1 MKRILLLLPTILLL
15 QLTGCNLYTK
25 YKQPDI
31 PVVDSL
37 YQRLPIDTTAISVDS
52 TSIGYMSWR
61 TVFTDTLLQH
71 WIEQGLQ
78 HNTDL
83 QIARLRV
90 EQAEATLT
98 ASRLAFVPAVN
109 LSVQGGLSQR
119 SGASLNKSYTVA
131 ADVAWELDIFGK
143 QLNAS
148 RGAEAA
154 LEQTKAYR
162 QAVRTQLIATI
173 ANSYF
178 TLLMLDEQLDISRR
192 TLDTWE
198 ENIRTLEALKRAGK
212 TNEAAV
218 LQAKANRLNV
228 EGSVLTLERRI
239 IEQEN
244 SLSVLLGMAPTMLHR
259 GKLTDQVFPEELSV
273 GIPLQLLSFR
283 PDVRQAEYALAEAFY
298 ATNAAH
304 AAFYPTI
311 RLSGSAGWTNNGATL
326 TNPAGWLLEAIGSLV
341 QPLFNQGTN
350 IARLKIAKAQQ
361 EEAMLLFRQ
370 SLLDAGAEVNNAL
383 VQWQT
388 ARKRYEIDQKQI
400 VNLKAAIWN
409 TKLLMKHGSANYL
422 EVLTAQQNLLQ
433 AELMQA
439 SDQYDEI
446 QGVISLF
453 HALGGGTE
461 E

>member
-1 MKRILLLLPTILLL
+1 MKKIILIVSVIFLLSLSSCHI
-15 QLTGCNLYTK
+15 
-25 YKQPDI
+25 YKRYSQPELS
-31 PVVDSL
+31 VVDSL

-61 TVFTDTLLQH
+61 AVFTDSLLQR
-71 WIEQGLQ
+71 WIEVGLQ

-98 ASRLAFVPAVN
+98 ASRLAFAPVVDISA
-109 LSVQGGLSQR
+109 QGGLNRRVDNSR
-119 SGASLNKSYTVA
+119 TATYSVA
-131 ADVAWELDIFGK
+131 ADVSWELDVFGK
-143 QLNAS
+143 QLNAA

-154 LEQTKAYR
+154 LEQTKAYK

-173 ANSYF
+173 ADSYF
-178 TLLMLDEQLDISRR
+178 TLLMLDEQLEISRR

-218 LQAKANRLNV
+218 LQAKASRLNV

-244 SLSVLLGMAPTMLHR
+244 SLSVLLGMAPAMLQR
-259 GKLTDQVFPEELSV
+259 GKLNEQTFPEELSV

-311 RLSGSAGWTNNGATL
+311 TLGGSTGWTNNGATL
-326 TNPAGWLLEAIGSLV
+326 TNPAGWLLSAIGSLV

-350 IARLKIAKAQQ
+350 MARLKIAEARQ

-370 SLLDAGAEVNNAL
+370 SLLNAGAEVNNAL
-383 VQWQT
+383 IQWQT
-388 ARKRYEIDQKQI
+388 ARKRMEVGKKQI
-400 VNLKAAIWN
+400 VNLQAAIWN
-409 TKLLMKHGSANYL
+409 TRLLMKHGSANYL

-433 AELMQA
+433 AELVQA

-446 QGVISLF
+446 QGVITLF
-453 HALGGGTE
+453 HALGGGGE
-461 E
+461 

>member
-1 MKRILLLLPTILLL
+1 MKRNLLFATILLLLSS
-15 QLTGCNLYTK
+15 CNLYRQ
-25 YKQPDI
+25 YSQPEL

-37 YQRLPIDTTAISVDS
+37 YQRLPIDTTAISVDN

-61 TVFTDTLLQH
+61 TVFTDTLLQA
-71 WIEQGLQ
+71 WIERGLAY
-78 HNTDL
+78 NTDL

-90 EQAEATLT
+90 EQAEATLL
-98 ASRLAFVPAVN
+98 ASQLAFVPDLNFMAKGGGSKYADTPIKGSYDIA
-109 LSVQGGLSQR
+109 LSL
-119 SGASLNKSYTVA
+119 
-131 ADVAWELDIFGK
+131 DWELDVFGK
-143 QLNAS
+143 RLNKM
-148 RGAEAA
+148 RGAEAV
-154 LEQTKAYR
+154 LEQQKAMA

-178 TLLMLDEQLDISRR
+178 TLLMLDEQLEISLR

-218 LQAKANRLNV
+218 LQAKASRLKV
-228 EGSVLTLERRI
+228 EGSVLTLERQI

-244 SLSVLLGMAPTMLHR
+244 SLSVLLGMAPSAMQR
-259 GKLTDQVFPEELSV
+259 GELNDQVFPEELSV

-298 ATNAAH
+298 ATNVAQT
-304 AAFYPTI
+304 AFYPTI
-311 RLSGSAGWTNNGATL
+311 SLSGSAGWTNNGATL
-326 TNPAGWLLEAIGSLV
+326 LNPAGWLLNAIGSLV
-341 QPLFNQGTN
+341 QPILNQGNN
-350 IARLKIAKAQQ
+350 IANYRIAQARQQ
-361 EEAMLLFRQ
+361 EAMLLFRQ

-388 ARKRYEIDQKQI
+388 ARRRMEIGQKQI
-400 VNLKAAIWN
+400 VNLQAAIWN
-409 TKLLMKHGSANYL
+409 TRLLMKHGGANYL

-433 AELMQA
+433 AELAQA
-439 SDQYDEI
+439 NDQYEEI

-453 HALGGGTE
+453 HALGGGSE
-461 E
+461 

>member
-1 MKRILLLLPTILLL
+1 MKKVILSAFALLLLIFNSCNIYTQYRQPE
-15 QLTGCNLYTK
+15 LT
-25 YKQPDI
+25 
-31 PVVDSL
+31 VVDSL
-37 YQRLPIDTTAISVDS
+37 YQRLPIDTTAIWVDN
-52 TSIGYMSWR
+52 TSIGYMSWQA
-61 TVFTDTLLQH
+61 VFTDTLLQK
-71 WIEQGLQ
+71 WIEHGLLY
-78 HNTDL
+78 NADM

-90 EQAEATLT
+90 EQAEATLL
-98 ASRLAFVPAVN
+98 ASHLAFVPTANLNAEGGVSQLSGGKTTGSYEIAVSAN
-109 LSVQGGLSQR
+109 
-119 SGASLNKSYTVA
+119 
-131 ADVAWELDIFGK
+131 WELDVFGK
-143 QLNAS
+143 KLNVA

-154 LEQTKAYR
+154 LEQSKAYR
-162 QAVRTQLIATI
+162 QAVRTRLIATI

-192 TLDTWE
+192 TLKTWE

-228 EGSVLTLERRI
+228 EGSVLTLERQI
-239 IEQEN
+239 IENEN
-244 SLSVLLGMAPTMLHR
+244 SLSVLLGMAPSTLQR
-259 GKLTDQVFPEELSV
+259 GKLTEQTFPKELSV

-283 PDVRQAEYALAEAFY
+283 PDVRQAEYALAQAFY

-311 RLSGSAGWTNNGATL
+311 SLSGMAGWTHNGATL
-326 TNPAGWLLEAIGSLV
+326 ANPAGWLLNAIGSLV
-341 QPLFNQGTN
+341 QPLLNQGNN
-350 IARLKIAKAQQ
+350 IANLRIAKARQ
-361 EEAMLLFRQ
+361 EEALLLFRQ

-388 ARKRYEIDQKQI
+388 ARKRMEIDKKQI

-409 TKLLMKHGSANYL
+409 TRLLMKHGSANYL

-439 SDQYDEI
+439 ADQYDEI

-453 HALGGGTE
+453 HALGGGAE
-461 E
+461 

>member
-1 MKRILLLLPTILLL
+1 MKRILLFATIVLLL
-15 QLTGCNLYTK
+15 SSCNLYK
-25 YKQPDI
+25 QYSQPDI
-31 PVVDSL
+31 AVVDSL
-37 YQRLPIDTTAISVDS
+37 YQRLPIDTTAISVDN

-61 TVFTDTLLQH
+61 TVFTDTLLQA
-71 WIEQGLQ
+71 WIERGLEY
-78 HNTDL
+78 NTDM

-90 EQAEATLT
+90 EQAEATLL
-98 ASRLAFVPAVN
+98 ASQLAFVPGVN
-109 LSVQGGLSQR
+109 LSAQGGGNGYADAPVKSSYNIALS
-119 SGASLNKSYTVA
+119 L
-131 ADVAWELDIFGK
+131 DWELDIFGK
-143 QLNAS
+143 RLNKM
-148 RGAEAA
+148 RGSEAV
-154 LEQTKAYR
+154 LEQQKAMA

-178 TLLMLDEQLDISRR
+178 TLLMLDEQLEISLR

-218 LQAKANRLNV
+218 LQAKAGRLNV
-228 EGSVLTLERRI
+228 EGSVLTLERQI

-244 SLSVLLGMAPTMLHR
+244 SLSVLLGMAPSAMSR
-259 GKLTDQVFPEELSV
+259 GELNEQVFPEDLSV

-298 ATNAAH
+298 ATNAAQ
-304 AAFYPTI
+304 AAFYPSI
-311 RLSGSAGWTNNGATL
+311 SLSGSAGWTNNGATVL
-326 TNPAGWLLEAIGSLV
+326 NPAGWLLNAIGSLV
-341 QPLFNQGTN
+341 QPILNQGDN
-350 IARLKIAKAQQ
+350 IANYRIAQARQQ
-361 EEAMLLFRQ
+361 EALLLFRQ

-388 ARKRYEIDQKQI
+388 ARKRMEIGQKQI
-400 VNLKAAIWN
+400 LNLQAAIWN
-409 TKLLMKHGSANYL
+409 TRLLMKHGGANYL

-433 AELMQA
+433 AELAQA
-439 SDQYDEI
+439 NDQYEEI

-461 E
+461 

>member
-1 MKRILLLLPTILLL
+1 MKKINLLISLVLLLMLG
-15 QLTGCNLYTK
+15 GCNIYTR
-25 YKQPDI
+25 YQQPELT
-31 PVVDSL
+31 VVDSL
-37 YQRLPIDTTAISVDS
+37 YQRLPIDTTAISVDN

-61 TVFTDTLLQH
+61 AVFTDTLLQH

-78 HNTDL
+78 YNTDL

-90 EQAEATLT
+90 EQAEAVLM
-98 ASRLAFVPAVN
+98 ASRLAFVPNVN
-109 LSVQGGLSQR
+109 LSLQGGLSQ
-119 SGASLNKSYTVA
+119 YTGKELSKTYNLAVT
-131 ADVAWELDIFGK
+131 ADWELDIFGK
-143 QLNAS
+143 KLNAT

-154 LEQTKAYR
+154 LDETKAYR
-162 QAVRTQLIATI
+162 QAVQTQLIATI
-173 ANSYF
+173 ADSYF
-178 TLLMLDEQLDISRR
+178 TLLMLDEQLEISRR

-244 SLSVLLGMAPTMLHR
+244 SMSVLLGMAPSMMQR
-259 GKLTDQVFPEELSV
+259 GKLNEQVFPEELSV

-283 PDVRQAEYALAEAFY
+283 PDVRQAEYALAQAYY
-298 ATNAAH
+298 ATNAAR

-311 RLSGSAGWTNNGATL
+311 SLSGSAGWTNNGATV
-326 TNPAGWLLEAIGSLV
+326 TNPAGWLLNAIGSLV
-341 QPLFNQGTN
+341 QPIFNHGN
-350 IARLKIAKAQQ
+350 NVANLRVAEAQQ
-361 EEAMLLFRQ
+361 QEALLLFRQ

-388 ARKRYEIDQKQI
+388 ARKRLEVGKKQI
-400 VNLKAAIWN
+400 VNLQAAIWN
-409 TKLLMKHGSANYL
+409 TRLLMKHGSANYL

-439 SDQYDEI
+439 SDRYDEI

-453 HALGGGTE
+453 HALGGGME
-461 E
+461 

>member
-1 MKRILLLLPTILLL
+1 MKKVILSLIATLLLILSS
-15 QLTGCNLYTK
+15 CNIYTQ
-25 YKQPDI
+25 YKQPAL

-37 YQRLPIDTTAISVDS
+37 YQRLPIDTTAILVDN

-61 TVFTDTLLQH
+61 TVFTDTLLQK
-71 WIEQGLQ
+71 WIERGLEY
-78 HNTDL
+78 NADL

-90 EQAEATLT
+90 KQAEATLL
-98 ASRLAFVPAVN
+98 ASNLAFIPTANFKAEGGGSQFTGSESKGSFN
-109 LSVQGGLSQR
+109 LAFS
-119 SGASLNKSYTVA
+119 AN
-131 ADVAWELDIFGK
+131 WELDVFGRK
-143 QLNAS
+143 LNAA
-148 RGAEAA
+148 RGAKAA
-154 LEQTKAYR
+154 LEQTKAYK
-162 QAVRTQLIATI
+162 QAVQTQLIATI

-228 EGSVLTLERRI
+228 EGSVLTLERSI

-244 SLSVLLGMAPTMLHR
+244 SLSVLLGMAPTVLKR
-259 GKLTDQVFPEELSV
+259 GKLTEQTFPEELSV

-283 PDVRQAEYALAEAFY
+283 PDVREAEYALAEAFY
-298 ATNAAH
+298 ATNAARS
-304 AAFYPTI
+304 AFYPTI
-311 RLSGSAGWTNNGATL
+311 SLSGSAGWTNSGATL
-326 TNPAGWLLEAIGSLV
+326 TNPAGWLLNALGSLV
-341 QPLFNQGTN
+341 QPLLNQGNN
-350 IARLKIAKAQQ
+350 IANLRIAEARQ
-361 EEAMLLFRQ
+361 EEALLLFRQ

-388 ARKRYEIDQKQI
+388 ARKRMEIDKKQI
-400 VNLKAAIWN
+400 LNLKAAIWN
-409 TKLLMKHGSANYL
+409 TRLLMKHGGANYL

-439 SDQYDEI
+439 SDQYEEI

>member
-1 MKRILLLLPTILLL
+1 MKKILLFAISLFLLFMSS
-15 QLTGCNLYTK
+15 CNLYTQ
-25 YKQPDI
+25 YKQPEL

-37 YQRLPIDTTAISVDS
+37 YRRLPIDTTVISVDN
-52 TSIGYMSWR
+52 TSIGYMSWKA
-61 TVFTDTLLQH
+61 VFSDTILQR

-78 HNTDL
+78 YNTDL
-83 QIARLRV
+83 RIAELRV
-90 EQAEATLT
+90 TQAEAALM
-98 ASRLAFVPAVN
+98 ASRLAFVPSVN
-109 LSVQGGLSQR
+109 LSAQGGLNQYA
-119 SGASLNKSYTVA
+119 GGELKKTYNVAVA
-131 ADVAWELDIFGK
+131 ADWELDIFGK
-143 QLNAS
+143 QLNAT
-148 RGAEAA
+148 RGAEAV
-154 LEQTKAYR
+154 LEQTKAYK
-162 QAVRTQLIATI
+162 QAVHTRLIATI
-173 ANSYF
+173 ADTYF
-178 TLLMLDEQLDISRR
+178 TLLMLDEQLEISSR

-244 SLSVLLGMAPTMLHR
+244 SLSVLLGMAPAMLKR
-259 GKLTDQVFPEELSV
+259 GKLSEQVFPEELSV

-304 AAFYPTI
+304 VAFYPTI
-311 RLSGSAGWTNNGATL
+311 SLTGSAGWTNNGATIA
-326 TNPAGWLLEAIGSLV
+326 NPAGWLFNAIGSLV
-341 QPLFNQGTN
+341 QPLFNHGNN
-350 IARLKIAKAQQ
+350 IANLKIAKAQQ
-361 EEAMLLFRQ
+361 EEALLLFRQ

-388 ARKRYEIDQKQI
+388 ARKRIEIGTKQI
-400 VNLKAAIWN
+400 LNLQAAIWN
-409 TKLLMKHGSANYL
+409 TRLLMKHGAANYL

-439 SDQYDEI
+439 SDRYDEI

-453 HALGGGTE
+453 HALGGGVE
-461 E
+461 

>member
-1 MKRILLLLPTILLL
+1 MKKIFFSICLICLLALSSCNIYSRYQQP
-15 QLTGCNLYTK
+15 QL
-25 YKQPDI
+25 

-37 YQRLPIDTTAISVDS
+37 YQRLPIDTTAISVDN

-61 TVFTDTLLQH
+61 AVFTDTLLQH

-90 EQAEATLT
+90 EQAEAVLM
-98 ASRLAFVPAVN
+98 ASRLAFVPNVN
-109 LSVQGGLSQR
+109 LSAQGGLSQYTGKEL
-119 SGASLNKSYTVA
+119 SKSYNLAVT
-131 ADVAWELDIFGK
+131 ADWELDIFGK
-143 QLNAS
+143 KLNAS
-148 RGAEAA
+148 RGAKAA
-154 LEQTKAYR
+154 LEETKAYK
-162 QAVRTQLIATI
+162 QAVQTQLIATI
-173 ANSYF
+173 ADSYF
-178 TLLMLDEQLDISRR
+178 TLLMLDEQLEISRR

-228 EGSVLTLERRI
+228 EASVLTLERSI

-244 SLSVLLGMAPTMLHR
+244 SMSVLLGMAPSTMQR
-259 GKLTDQVFPEELSV
+259 GELNEQVFPEELSV

-283 PDVRQAEYALAEAFY
+283 PDVRQAEYVLAQAFY

-311 RLSGSAGWTNNGATL
+311 SLSGSAGWTNNGATI
-326 TNPAGWLLEAIGSLV
+326 TNPAGWLLNAIGSLV
-341 QPLFNQGTN
+341 QPLFNHGNNVANLQ
-350 IARLKIAKAQQ
+350 IAKAQQ
-361 EEAMLLFRQ
+361 QEAMLLFRQ
-370 SLLDAGAEVNNAL
+370 SLLNAGAEVNNAL

-388 ARKRYEIDQKQI
+388 ARKRLEIGKKQI
-400 VNLKAAIWN
+400 VNLQAAIWN
-409 TKLLMKHGSANYL
+409 TRLLMKHGSANYL

-439 SDQYDEI
+439 SDQYNEI

-453 HALGGGTE
+453 HALGGGNE
-461 E
+461 

>member
-1 MKRILLLLPTILLL
+1 MNKLHFNICLLLMLLL
-15 QLTGCNLYTK
+15 SSCNIYTR
-25 YKQPDI
+25 YQQPEL

-37 YQRLPIDTTAISVDS
+37 YQRLPIDTTAISVDN

-61 TVFTDTLLQH
+61 VVFTDTLLQH

-90 EQAEATLT
+90 EQAEAMLM
-98 ASRLAFVPAVN
+98 ASRLAFVPNVN
-109 LSVQGGLSQR
+109 FSAQGGLSQ
-119 SGASLNKSYTVA
+119 STGKELSKSYNLAVA
-131 ADVAWELDIFGK
+131 ADWELDIFGK
-143 QLNAS
+143 KLNAT

-154 LEQTKAYR
+154 LEETKAYK
-162 QAVRTQLIATI
+162 QAVQTQLIATI
-173 ANSYF
+173 ADSYF
-178 TLLMLDEQLDISRR
+178 TLLMLDEQLEISRR

-244 SLSVLLGMAPTMLHR
+244 SMSVLLGMAPSMMQR
-259 GKLTDQVFPEELSV
+259 GELNEQVFPEELSV

-283 PDVRQAEYALAEAFY
+283 PDVRQAEYALAQAYY
-298 ATNAAH
+298 ATNAARS
-304 AAFYPTI
+304 AFYPTI
-311 RLSGSAGWTNNGATL
+311 SLSGSAGWTNNGATV
-326 TNPAGWLLEAIGSLV
+326 TNPAGWLLNAIGSLV
-341 QPLFNQGTN
+341 QPLFNHGN
-350 IARLKIAKAQQ
+350 NVANLRVAEAQQ
-361 EEAMLLFRQ
+361 QEALLLFRQ

-388 ARKRYEIDQKQI
+388 ARKRLEVGKKQI
-400 VNLKAAIWN
+400 VNLQAAIWN
-409 TKLLMKHGSANYL
+409 TRLLMKHGSANYL

-453 HALGGGTE
+453 HALGGGME
-461 E
+461 

>member
-1 MKRILLLLPTILLL
+1 MNKIHFNIYFLLMLMLSSCNIYTRYQQPE
-15 QLTGCNLYTK
+15 LT
-25 YKQPDI
+25 
-31 PVVDSL
+31 VVDSL
-37 YQRLPIDTTAISVDS
+37 YQRLPIDTTAISVDN

-61 TVFTDTLLQH
+61 AVFTDTLLQH

-90 EQAEATLT
+90 EQAEAMLM
-98 ASRLAFVPAVN
+98 ASRLAFVPNIN
-109 LSVQGGLSQR
+109 LSAQGGLSQFTGKEI
-119 SGASLNKSYTVA
+119 SKSYNLAVT
-131 ADVAWELDIFGK
+131 ADWELDIFGK
-143 QLNAS
+143 KLNAA

-154 LEQTKAYR
+154 LDETKAYK
-162 QAVRTQLIATI
+162 QAVQTQLIATI
-173 ANSYF
+173 ADSYF
-178 TLLMLDEQLDISRR
+178 TLLMLDEQLEISRR

-228 EGSVLTLERRI
+228 EGSVLSLERRI

-244 SLSVLLGMAPTMLHR
+244 SMSVLLGMAPSMMQR
-259 GKLTDQVFPEELSV
+259 GELNEQVFPEELSV

-283 PDVRQAEYALAEAFY
+283 PDVRQAEYALVQAYY
-298 ATNAAH
+298 ATNAARS
-304 AAFYPTI
+304 AFYPTI
-311 RLSGSAGWTNNGATL
+311 SLSGSAGWTNNGATVA
-326 TNPAGWLLEAIGSLV
+326 NPAGWLLNALGSLV
-341 QPLFNQGTN
+341 QPLFNHGN
-350 IARLKIAKAQQ
+350 NVANLRVAEAQQ
-361 EEAMLLFRQ
+361 QEALLLFRQ

-388 ARKRYEIDQKQI
+388 ARKRLEVGKKQI
-400 VNLKAAIWN
+400 VNLQAAIWN
-409 TKLLMKHGSANYL
+409 TRLLMKHGSANYL

-453 HALGGGTE
+453 HALGGGME
-461 E
+461 